1 MQLHSLENTS
11 RPYKRRKLLGR
22 GVGSGR
28 GKTCCRGHK
37 GAGARSGWKS
47 RERYEGGQNP
57 LYKRLPIRGF
67 TNTPFQRKLDVV
79 NLGQIDLLFSD
90 GDTVNLDTLRK
101 VGFLSGPSHGL
112 KVLAE
117 GELTKK
123 VTIQAKSYSK
133 QAEDRLQ
140 KLGITY
146 SVI

>member
-22 GVGSGR
+22 GIGSGR

-57 LYKRLPIRGF
+57 LYKKLPIRGF
-67 TNTPFQRKLDVV
+67 KNTAFQKKCDVV
-79 NLGQIDLLFSD
+79 NLGQIDFLFSD
-90 GDTVNLDTLRK
+90 GDVVTLDTLRE
-101 VGFLSGPSHGL
+101 VGFLSGSSHGL

-123 VTIQAKSYSK
+123 VTIQAHAYSK
-133 QAEDRLQ
+133 QAEEKLQ
-140 KLGITY
+140 KLGVSY
-146 SVI
+146 SII